1 MKPLPLTIEQQR
13 NYVRRRE
20 EGYALLRR
28 DRWRELAELS
38 DEQALRDTR
47 GLLSS
52 WPLFR
57 DNPCMKN
64 EAEGFQEQQRLFRRG
79 H

>member
-1 MKPLPLTIEQQR
+1 MNPPLLTIEQQR
-13 NYVRRRE
+13 ALLGARDEGWEFVRR
-20 EGYALLRR
+20 A
-28 DRWRELAELS
+28 RWRELAVLS

-64 EAEGFQEQQRLFRRG
+64 EAEGLQEQQRLFRRG

>member
-1 MKPLPLTIEQQR
+1 MNPPPLTIEQQR
-13 NYVRRRE
+13 DYVRRME
-20 EGYALLRR
+20 EGYKILRHAK
-28 DRWRELAELS
+28 WRELAELS
-38 DEQALRDTR
+38 EEQALRDTR